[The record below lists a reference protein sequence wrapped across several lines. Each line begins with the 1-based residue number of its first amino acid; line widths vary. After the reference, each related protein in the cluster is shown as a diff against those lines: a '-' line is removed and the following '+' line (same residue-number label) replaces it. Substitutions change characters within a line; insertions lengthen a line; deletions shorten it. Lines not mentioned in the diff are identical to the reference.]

1 MLLLMHLIKPGTI
14 EESKTYI
21 RRVTTRQ
28 VTLVSLQKSDG
39 IVVFNSVSIFFFLR
53 PLVTSEFE
61 ARLALFTK
69 SKGIAKLQ
77 VASSSRLILKI

>member
-1 MLLLMHLIKPGTI
+1 MAPHLTQSQSHNLYLLLCNQTVMLLLMHLIKPGTI

-39 IVVFNSVSIFFFLR
+39 IVVFNSVSIFFFPQAFGDFR
-53 PLVTSEFE
+53 V
-61 ARLALFTK
+61 
-69 SKGIAKLQ
+69 
-77 VASSSRLILKI
+77 